1 MDNTINYTKTFSIDL
16 KRKKYHDNIKKN
28 RIIRLCL
35 VLIVW
40 ALIAV
45 FLLTPLSKVKSIN
58 AEGNVYIEDEY
69 ILNNVNIDKNI
80 PFFLLDYK
88 KIKTDL
94 EDDEFISK
102 VSISNK
108 FNVLTIKINE
118 IYPVAEIESEYLL
131 SNGSLIKKNDYPYND
146 LVNHV
151 PSLNSDLSTN
161 LRVELGSKLSMINI
175 EILNKMEDIN
185 LFSKGIEGKIYY
197 LCDIEFYDE
206 KVGYFILRM
215 DLPYLNNKLEKNNY
229 DFITNEIENQGII
242 SSKENPLKIRYD
254 LISINEFIIVDSFS

>member
-40 ALIAV
+40 VLITV

-69 ILNNVNIDKNI
+69 ILNKVNIDQNI

-88 KIKTDL
+88 KIKNEL
-94 EDDEFISK
+94 EQDEYILR
-102 VSISNK
+102 VNVNNR
-108 FNVLTIKINE
+108 FNSLIIEIEE
-118 IYPVAEIESEYLL
+118 IYPVCETENYYLL
-131 SNGSLIKKNDYPYND
+131 SNGTLIKKSDYPYND

-151 PSLNSDLSTN
+151 PSLNNDLSTN
-161 LRVELGSKLSMINI
+161 LRVELVSKLSMINI

-185 LFSKGIEGKIYY
+185 LFSDGIEGKIYY

-215 DLPYLNNKLEKNNY
+215 DLPYLNTKLTKNNY